1 MIIWGGQDASPVN
14 RYDGARYNPATDTWT
29 PMSTV
34 GAPSARQ
41 ASSAVWTG
49 REMIVWGGADN
60 SGSVNTG
67 GRYNPAMDAWVAST
81 TTAGAPTA
89 RQSHSGI
96 WTGSRMIVTHG
107 GILGNGMLNTG
118 GIYQPPIPAIG
129 PHTATITISAPGA
142 SNSPQTITVDLTVIP

>member
-118 GIYQPPIPAIG
+118 GIHQPPIPAFG